1 MRVCSKT
8 FLACIKSVAHCD
20 TLFYFYGMDRY
31 FKDSV
36 GFDACSRLCVD
47 DWKSTLQVLKAEK
60 YYTMAAA
67 AAVIKFAEHK
77 GKMVLAASSL
87 RITYEG
93 AQKTMVIGGT
103 TASQLELLFNARH
116 SGTAGTLYESLN
128 YCKNNSGAR
137 LLRTELLQPST
148 SIATINSRLDVVT
161 ELTSNEDMFTELGKV
176 LSRFTDLDKIVRSMI
191 TLPKLASTKT
201 DESLVTLVIQLKGTL
216 EHVPQLR
223 AALEPAHSQLLTAF
237 RDGLQDPRF
246 AAMLEKLDGVVTGNT
261 SKVSHLL
268 KSIQQKTQ
276 LIKDG
281 VHYRL
286 DILRT
291 MYAEVVDDIQQYV
304 ADLQDEYNLAFT
316 AQYSA
321 QRRWHIQVPW
331 PRSDAEPELPSGVF
345 EKVQFNGKGAK
356 RYALMTTS
364 NLRKFNSRIQENLAE
379 IYQITN
385 MLVNNTMDEA
395 RTQVGCLYKLADT
408 VATVDMLRSFAEV
421 VTLGGGAYCRPT
433 FGDSLAL
440 QQGRHPVLHKLSP
453 ESTVPNDTFLDPL
466 ESNLHV
472 IQGPNMSGKSI
483 YLKQVALSQ
492 ILAQVGSF
500 VPAVSAKVRIC
511 DQIFTRLG
519 TEDCDATSVSTFQS
533 ECAEIN
539 YILQNSQPTSLILLD
554 EVGRATSPQEG
565 TGMGHALCEYLA
577 LNSGVFTLMA
587 THFHELTRLKE
598 YKNIDV
604 FHLQVR
610 HSSAKSSAS
619 AAAAAA
625 DGDDDEEA
633 KLIFTHSLQ
642 PGPLSGR
649 NLHGGLTLARLST
662 LPDAVVGRAEQL
674 AVVLDK
680 YDLDH
685 QAPATVEIKRHQL
698 IHNVLTQSKHLNEVP
713 NLEAGVIK
721 IMLEQM
727 QANHRESIAELH
739 AAAAAISATLQ
750 RSKRSSPA
758 PSSSASATS
767 PLSSE

>member
-1 MRVCSKT
+1 M
-8 FLACIKSVAHCD
+8 
-20 TLFYFYGMDRY
+20 
-31 FKDSV
+31 
-36 GFDACSRLCVD
+36 
-47 DWKSTLQVLKAEK
+47 LKVEK
-60 YYTMAAA
+60 FYTMAAA

-77 GKMVLAASSL
+77 GKMVFAASSL

-93 AQKTMVIGGT
+93 AQKTMVVGGS
-103 TASQLELLFNARH
+103 TATQLELLFNARH
-116 SGTAGTLYESLN
+116 SSTAGTLYESLN
-128 YCKNNSGAR
+128 CCKNNSGAR

-176 LSRFTDLDKIVRSMI
+176 LSQFTDLDKIVRSMI
-191 TLPKLASTKT
+191 TLPKLASSKT
-201 DESLVTLVIQLKGTL
+201 DESSVTLVIQLKGTL

-223 AALEPAHSQLLTAF
+223 AALESAHSPLLTAF
-237 RDGLQDPRF
+237 REGLTDPRF
-246 AAMLEKLDGVVTGNT
+246 AEMLAKLDSIVTGST

-276 LIKDG
+276 LIKEG

-291 MYAEVVDDIQQYV
+291 MYAEAVDDIQQYV
-304 ADLQDEYNLAFT
+304 AELHEDHNLAFS

-331 PRSDAEPELPSGVF
+331 PRSDTEPEIPDVF
-345 EKVQFNGKGAK
+345 EKVQVNGKGAR
-356 RYALMTTS
+356 RYVSMTTS

-385 MLVNNTMDEA
+385 MLVNNAMDEA
-395 RTQVGCLYKLADT
+395 RKQVGCLYKLADT
-408 VATVDMLRSFAEV
+408 VAMVDMLRSFAEV
-421 VTLGGGAYCRPT
+421 VTLGGGTYCRPT

-453 ESTVPNDTFLDPL
+453 TSTVPNDTFLHPS

-483 YLKQVALSQ
+483 YLKQVALLQ

-519 TEDCDATSVSTFQS
+519 TEDCDSTSISTFQS

-539 YILQNSQPTSLILLD
+539 YILQNSQPTSLVLLD

-604 FHLQVR
+604 FHLQVQR
-610 HSSAKSSAS
+610 SAAEPS

-625 DGDDDEEA
+625 AVAAGGGDGTDGEKEA
-633 KLIFTHSLQ
+633 KLIFTHTLQ
-642 PGPLSGR
+642 PGPLSG
-649 NLHGGLTLARLST
+649 NSLHGGLTLARLST
-662 LPDAVVGRAEQL
+662 LPDAVVERAEQL
-674 AVVLDK
+674 SAVIDK
-680 YDLDH
+680 FDTDH
-685 QAPATVEIKRHQL
+685 QAPATLEIKRRQL
-698 IHNVLTQSKHLNEVP
+698 LHDVLSQSKHLNEVP
-713 NLEAGVIK
+713 NLEAYVLKAVLEDIQQKHRDAIAGV
-721 IMLEQM
+721 
-727 QANHRESIAELH
+727 R
-739 AAAAAISATLQ
+739 AAAAAATALA
-750 RSKRSSPA
+750 STPSTSGSSG
-758 PSSSASATS
+758 SSQSSGSSASSS
-767 PLSSE
+767 PSE